1 MKLTLAT
8 IFLLP
13 AAIFVLFSSN
23 NINPSNPPAG
33 RTGAPGETTCQASG
47 CHSGGNFVGTI
58 ELTGLPDTVVA
69 EQSYTLTLTN
79 ESDAVKS
86 GFQLTVLDGNNTKA
100 GTLTAGTGC
109 SIANA
114 GGRQYVR
121 QSNPH
126 TLMNGNTSWIFTWKA
141 PVQVQNDSIHFYFAS
156 LCANGNGQK
165 TGDNALQN
173 SKSVLLPTIVSSV
186 GDEVEDLKLNLYPN
200 PSNDYLV
207 IEMPGTGSVK
217 LIDAGGKMVLESEV
231 RNSAKLDISMLSS
244 GLYFSKIDFNGKTKT
259 RIFVKK

>member
-1 MKLTLAT
+1 M
-8 IFLLP
+8 
-13 AAIFVLFSSN
+13 
-23 NINPSNPPAG
+23 
-33 RTGAPGETTCQASG
+33 
-47 CHSGGNFVGTI
+47 GTI

-69 EQSYTLTLTN
+69 EQSYILTLTN

-86 GFQLTVLDGNNTKA
+86 GFQLTVLDSNNTKA

-121 QSNPH
+121 QSSPH
-126 TLMNGNTSWIFTWKA
+126 TLMNGSTSWTFTWKA
-141 PVQVQNDSIHFYFAS
+141 PAQVQNDSIHFYFTS

-186 GDEVEDLKLNLYPN
+186 GDEVEDFKLNLYPN

-217 LIDAGGKMVLESEV
+217 LLDADGNTVQVSDFK
-231 RNSAKLDISMLSS
+231 NTTKLDISKLPI
-244 GLYFSKIDFNGKTKT
+244 GLYFSRIELGGKTQT
-259 RIFVKK
+259 RAFVKN